1 MFSVGLGHPPKIG
14 ENPVRFKFVYSKD
27 DKTPKEVLAREGETL
42 LEVAHNN
49 EIELEGACAQSL
61 ACSTCHVV
69 LEDRIYDSLEPAVEE
84 EEDLL
89 DLAYGLTLTSRL
101 GCQVRV
107 IRAMEGMTVR
117 LPSATRNFYVDK
129 TKIASIER
137 GK

>member
-1 MFSVGLGHPPKIG
+1 MGLGHPPKIE
-14 ENPVRFKFVYSKD
+14 ENPIRFKFVYSKD

-49 EIELEGACAQSL
+49 GIELEGACAQSL

-69 LEDRIYDSLEPAVEE
+69 LEERIYDSLEPAVEE

-101 GCQVRV
+101 GCQIKVTKG
-107 IRAMEGMTVR
+107 MEGMTVR